1 MSRHVVLQEDATPL
15 SLKCNISIDVNQL
28 EEGIKLALKDDREKT
43 SDALSRL
50 AVFAGSSV
58 ISRLPPY
65 LTVHM
70 VRFFY
75 KADVQ
80 QKAKI
85 LRKVRP
91 CRTSTFKLHQ
101 KACNPENVNIDYQ
114 IHTSP
119 IYCFPLEDV
128 LHLSIARASSG
139 SDAWMIK

>member
-1 MSRHVVLQEDATPL
+1 MKPIRWCSDEADVIKMPLSTTAHVPQEEGSSL

-28 EEGIKLALKDDREKT
+28 EEGIKLALKDDREKN
-43 SDALSRL
+43 SDALGRL
-50 AVFAGSSV
+50 AVFAGSSA

-85 LRKVRP
+85 LRKV
-91 CRTSTFKLHQ
+91 TG
-101 KACNPENVNIDYQ
+101 
-114 IHTSP
+114 SP
-119 IYCFPLEDV
+119 SS
-128 LHLSIARASSG
+128 HL
-139 SDAWMIK
+139 